1 MYQNILDKSSK
12 KFVCPNCNQHTLVRF
27 IESETGN
34 FLAENYGRCDR
45 ESKCGYY
52 APPPK
57 GKRAYLIDFLDLSS
71 ISDKAF
77 KIVDLNALI
86 HIVPK
91 SQVLENSNKQ
101 AYISEWFLKTNECN
115 ISYSN
120 CESRYFDADGIVT
133 IINIKEQPPAPEIIY
148 FEFQKIDDSKNYYN
162 QNNFVSFLLKYFDAK
177 QVREVLEFYHIG
189 TSKHWEGA
197 NIFWQIDNRNRVR
210 TGKIMLYNAISGKR
224 IKKYNRINWVHSI
237 LNIDKENI
245 KQCLFGLHLINADLS
260 KPIAIVESEKTAIIM
275 SIEAPD
281 FIWLATGSKGNLK
294 EELLQPLKNR
304 KIILHPDKG
313 EFNDWQK
320 VVIQLKAKG
329 YKIAISDLLEQME
342 LKQGFD
348 LADYFITNN
357 NKIP

>member
-12 KFVCPNCNQHTLVRF
+12 KFVCPNCNQKTLKRF

-45 ESKCGYY
+45 ESKCGYFVK
-52 APPPK
+52 PSNEK
-57 GKRAYLIDFLDLSS
+57 SHFST
-71 ISDKAF
+71 F
-77 KIVDLNALI
+77 KIPEV
-86 HIVPK
+86 VPT
-91 SQVLENSNKQ
+91 SYINNKLMMQ
-101 AYISEWFLKTNECN
+101 TK
-115 ISYSN
+115 
-120 CESRYFDADGIVT
+120 FD
-133 IINIKEQPPAPEIIY
+133 
-148 FEFQKIDDSKNYYN
+148 YN
-162 QNNFVSFLLKYFDAK
+162 RNNFVGFLLKYFDAK
-177 QVREVLEFYHIG
+177 QVREALEFYHIG
-189 TSKHWEGA
+189 TSKYRFRNFDFPNYISENGA

-210 TGKIMLYNAISGKR
+210 TGKIMLYNDRSGKR
-224 IKKYNRINWVHSI
+224 IKEPFNHINWVHSV
-237 LNIDKENI
+237 LKLKDYNL

-313 EFNDWQK
+313 EFDDWQK

-342 LKQGFD
+342 LEQGFD
-348 LADYFITNN
+348 LADYFITNY